1 MPTLNSQTLPRVSF
15 PHLPNLTPPIHR
27 VSSNQQRLNSS
38 RSAPHAPLRRLFIPV
53 RTRRR
58 NRVMQSNG
66 RTAAKQ
72 HLVVVGIAVLCRS
85 STAKQSHD
93 ARWNTAADF
102 SGSDESRDGVCGAKR
117 LSKEKLKQND
127 FSPRMTSGDPTLRR
141 VRARE
146 TTESASRE
154 GAAQ

>member
-1 MPTLNSQTLPRVSF
+1 
-15 PHLPNLTPPIHR
+15 
-27 VSSNQQRLNSS
+27 
-38 RSAPHAPLRRLFIPV
+38 
-53 RTRRR
+53 
-58 NRVMQSNG
+58 MQSNG

-117 LSKEKLKQND
+117 LWKEKKQND
-127 FSPRMTSGDPTLRR
+127 FSPRMTSGNPTLRR

>member
-15 PHLPNLTPPIHR
+15 PHLPNLTPLIHR

-93 ARWNTAADF
+93 ARWNTASDF

-117 LSKEKLKQND
+117 LWKEEQND